1 MANIPFLNNA
11 YFSAKVGIGTD
22 SPDIKL
28 EISEPSQNLP
38 TLGVAS
44 GNLLLSDNGPWGM
57 HFGLDTNVG
66 TGWIQQMRN
75 DSAVAYNL
83 LLQPVGGNVG
93 IGTDSPN
100 EKLHVKGGT
109 TNVVANFEST
119 DAKAY
124 ISFKDNTTTNTDTV
138 FLGAEGNNMTF
149 YAGSASSER
158 MRIQSDGNVGIGT
171 DSPSVKLHVSENSS
185 TYIKIE
191 RTTSSSEGSLILGA
205 ETNENTI
212 FSRGLGNANKDLRVI
227 IGATERMRI
236 DSTGNVGIG
245 TVSPTLA
252 KLQVNGTVDNQ
263 IAAYFYNYSTVAGQS
278 KGLAVEAGSNSSDY
292 SATFNNKTGSSLL
305 YVRGDGNVGIGTN
318 SPDNILELSKT
329 VSSGIG
335 PILQLTNTQYTNADN
350 SGSSI
355 QFRGYK
361 AFGPGS
367 TNPRYSEIN
376 AINGSGSVPKRIEF
390 KFYADTDVKTPL
402 AILQTGNVGIGTD
415 SPLGKLQV
423 TLPAYT
429 NEDTNSQQAIFGV
442 DSGYGVRVGYNETD
456 NKGYINVLQPAV
468 AWGDLVLQSGGGNVG
483 IGTDSPDTL
492 LNLESVSPIIRLE
505 SNDNSIVSNQVIGGI
520 EMKSIDPSGLGV
532 GVKTSIKA
540 ISESSIGSRFGLA
553 FSTTNF
559 EGVSETEAMR
569 IDSSGNVGIGT
580 ISPDAKLDIEA
591 ATNPTI
597 RLTNSTNPLGAA
609 DVGTLEFF
617 TKDTSTGASRVLSSI
632 VCVNEAN
639 SPAVPDGQLV
649 FKTSL
654 GGAGANPAT
663 EKMRIDPVGNV
674 GIGTVSPSAKLEIF
688 GTGNSLRL
696 DSSANGSKEILFRNV
711 GTGIATIKTDGD
723 LKLFAEDAGKNI
735 LFNNNGGERMRIN
748 SAGNV
753 GIGTTSPNAKL
764 EVDIP
769 TYSANNAIANFVN
782 GFNPVRVVYDTVV
795 VAQQDVPCLSII
807 ETPSGAQSSEQKL
820 TLSAGDG
827 RVVIGSSST
836 ASDGIYINTNRATNT
851 PGYNHTAGNNVARF
865 LNNGNAIFTNNVGIG
880 TTSPSAKLNISGTGT
895 GGAIDWTNTTAT
907 TGRSYRW
914 VSINTGGFA
923 IEDLTASGA
932 KRMVIDPVGNVG
944 IGTDSP
950 SEKLTVSGGSSGYM
964 TTIENTTAGGDYLQM
979 IGDAGSPVF
988 QFDSGGTG
996 GEAYFSMY
1004 KDNVKKIL
1012 LDANVGVSYINAGN
1026 VGIGTTSPNEKL
1038 DVAGKVY
1045 IEGNGQDWNE
1055 TTPGTTRGSI
1065 HFDPGTTANNAGNA
1079 ITFGA
1084 SDAFAGT
1091 NSHAGI
1097 YTRSDGNYGTK
1108 MYLATTDSYA
1118 TGSKTRM
1125 MIDYNGNVGIGNIS
1139 PDDKLEVSGSASG
1152 YPSIKIS
1159 NPSQT
1164 GRYMRI
1170 GMIDSVNH
1178 CIEANGGAF
1187 LTFKTGNTEAMRIDN
1202 LGNVGIG
1209 ETNPGAKLDIV
1220 STTGTSSSNLLK
1232 IKSTTAFLSAPGHM
1246 IDFIRSNNTIRGFV
1260 GMNQYGV
1267 SYSTSS
1273 DYRLKRNIVSIADG
1287 IDRVKKLKPSRFN
1300 WDDGPDD
1307 YFVDG
1312 FVAHE
1317 VGEVIPEAITGEKDA
1332 VDKYNAPI
1340 YQGIDQSKI
1349 VPLLTAAL
1357 QQAIDKIEQLELRIN
1372 KLEKQ

>member
-171 DSPSVKLHVSENSS
+171 DSP
-185 TYIKIE
+185 
-191 RTTSSSEGSLILGA
+191 
-205 ETNENTI
+205 
-212 FSRGLGNANKDLRVI
+212 
-227 IGATERMRI
+227 
-236 DSTGNVGIG
+236 
-245 TVSPTLA
+245 
-252 KLQVNGTVDNQ
+252 
-263 IAAYFYNYSTVAGQS
+263 
-278 KGLAVEAGSNSSDY
+278 
-292 SATFNNKTGSSLL
+292 
-305 YVRGDGNVGIGTN
+305 
-318 SPDNILELSKT
+318 
-329 VSSGIG
+329 
-335 PILQLTNTQYTNADN
+335 
-350 SGSSI
+350 
-355 QFRGYK
+355 
-361 AFGPGS
+361 
-367 TNPRYSEIN
+367 
-376 AINGSGSVPKRIEF
+376 
-390 KFYADTDVKTPL
+390 
-402 AILQTGNVGIGTD
+402 
-415 SPLGKLQV
+415 LGKLQV

-456 NKGYINVLQPAV
+456 NKGYINVLKPAV

-914 VSINTGGFA
+914 VSLNAGGFA

-932 KRMVIDPVGNVG
+932 ERMRIASDGNVG
-944 IGTDSP
+944 IGTTSP